1 MGWYLIGAVLTGC
14 LGLGLLAFS
23 AERREFDYDEDKFE
37 FLALGTLMVG
47 VISASW
53 LLTLLPA
60 LAFFGGKYLAN
71 RKVK

>member
-23 AERREFDYDEDKFE
+23 AERRAYDYDDEKTFYIGMG
-37 FLALGTLMVG
+37 FLAVAVVCAT
-47 VISASW
+47 W
-53 LLTLLPA
+53 PLTLLPA